1 MLKKLSLLISLMV
14 LTACSSISDFDIIEE
29 ITAPD
34 YVSSSR
40 ARKLEIPPDLS
51 QIDTQS
57 EYEVP
62 GEGTSYKNYTN
73 RQNAPQKI
81 AVKVVE
87 DPDGI
92 KIIKSGAMRWLLVK
106 KDPDTLWPHVQDFWE
121 DMGFNVKIANKRTGV
136 IETEW
141 IKTSEL
147 KSNEGVVS
155 KLDAW
160 LDNMSGF
167 ADRRKFRTR
176 LELGSQSGTT
186 EIFLSHRSSNS
197 GSNEHKRILAER
209 QSAYDPE
216 SIYAIESY
224 KAEGETKDAEV
235 KIDDD
240 TKIDDYEINSEILR
254 RLMVKLG
261 STDFEA
267 KEKIQ
272 SPQKIIKAE
281 LVNSEEGYF
290 IKMNDPYDRAW
301 RRLALALDIIGFVT
315 EDRNRSEG
323 IFYVKYNNL
332 ELPSEEEI
340 KEEGILD
347 SLIFWDD
354 EEEDKSKDKADDKT
368 RDEKLSVPNPGA
380 VYGKGENVE
389 GKTYKET
396 DFSMF
401 DLWGSDDEESDSEN
415 RYRVKIVDMN
425 GLTKVYLEHPDG
437 SFNNSKQGSQV
448 LRIIYEQV
456 R

>member
-1 MLKKLSLLISLMV
+1 MLKKLSFFISLMV

-62 GEGTSYKNYTN
+62 GEGTSYKNYKN

-87 DPDGI
+87 DPDGL

-147 KSNEGVVS
+147 KSNEGVAS

-209 QSAYDPE
+209 QSGYNPE

-290 IKMNDPYDRAW
+290 VKMNDPYDRAW

-332 ELPSEEEI
+332 ELPSDEEV
-340 KEEGILD
+340 KEKGVLD

-354 EEEDKSKDKADDKT
+354 DEDESKDKTDDKT
-368 RDEKLSVPNPGA
+368 SNEKLSLPSPGS
-380 VYGKGENVE
+380 VLNKGESGE

-396 DFSMF
+396 DFSVF

>member
-14 LTACSSISDFDIIEE
+14 LTACSSISDFNIIEE

-62 GEGTSYKNYTN
+62 GEGTSYKNYKN

-87 DPDGI
+87 DPDGL

-147 KSNEGVVS
+147 KSNEGVAS

-209 QSAYDPE
+209 QSGYNPE
-216 SIYAIESY
+216 GIYTIEAY
-224 KAEGETKDAEV
+224 KAEGETKDAKV

-290 IKMNDPYDRAW
+290 VKMNDPYDRAW

-332 ELPSEEEI
+332 ELPSEEEV

-354 EEEDKSKDKADDKT
+354 DEDKSKDKSDDKT
-368 RDEKLSVPNPGA
+368 SDEKLSVPSPGA
-380 VYGKGENVE
+380 VYGKGENTE

>member
-1 MLKKLSLLISLMV
+1 MLKKLSFLISLMV

-62 GEGTSYKNYTN
+62 GEGTSYKNYKN

-87 DPDGI
+87 DPDGL

-147 KSNEGVVS
+147 KSNEGVAS

-186 EIFLSHRSSNS
+186 EIFYL
-197 GSNEHKRILAER
+197 IDR
-209 QSAYDPE
+209 QTPDP
-216 SIYAIESY
+216 
-224 KAEGETKDAEV
+224 
-235 KIDDD
+235 
-240 TKIDDYEINSEILR
+240 
-254 RLMVKLG
+254 
-261 STDFEA
+261 
-267 KEKIQ
+267 
-272 SPQKIIKAE
+272 
-281 LVNSEEGYF
+281 
-290 IKMNDPYDRAW
+290 MN
-301 RRLALALDIIGFVT
+301 
-315 EDRNRSEG
+315 
-323 IFYVKYNNL
+323 
-332 ELPSEEEI
+332 I
-340 KEEGILD
+340 KE
-347 SLIFWDD
+347 SLQ
-354 EEEDKSKDKADDKT
+354 
-368 RDEKLSVPNPGA
+368 SVNQAITQRAYMQLRP
-380 VYGKGENVE
+380 
-389 GKTYKET
+389 
-396 DFSMF
+396 
-401 DLWGSDDEESDSEN
+401 
-415 RYRVKIVDMN
+415 
-425 GLTKVYLEHPDG
+425 TKKKVR
-437 SFNNSKQGSQV
+437 
-448 LRIIYEQV
+448 LRMQK
-456 R
+456 

>member
-1 MLKKLSLLISLMV
+1 MLKKLSFLISLMV

-62 GEGTSYKNYTN
+62 GEGTSYKNYKN

-147 KSNEGVVS
+147 KSNEGVAS

-176 LELGSQSGTT
+176 LELGSQKGTT

-209 QSAYDPE
+209 QSGYNPE
-216 SIYAIESY
+216 SIYTIEAY

-267 KEKIQ
+267 KEAFC
-272 SPQKIIKAE
+272 S
-281 LVNSEEGYF
+281 
-290 IKMNDPYDRAW
+290 
-301 RRLALALDIIGFVT
+301 
-315 EDRNRSEG
+315 
-323 IFYVKYNNL
+323 
-332 ELPSEEEI
+332 
-340 KEEGILD
+340 
-347 SLIFWDD
+347 
-354 EEEDKSKDKADDKT
+354 
-368 RDEKLSVPNPGA
+368 
-380 VYGKGENVE
+380 
-389 GKTYKET
+389 
-396 DFSMF
+396 
-401 DLWGSDDEESDSEN
+401 
-415 RYRVKIVDMN
+415 IV
-425 GLTKVYLEHPDG
+425 LLH
-437 SFNNSKQGSQV
+437 
-448 LRIIYEQV
+448 L
-456 R
+456 